1 VTTERVN
8 PDGTDQDDWDH
19 HWDLLGE
26 TAKGSPANIFRRQLL
41 AELLGEIPPGA
52 VLLDIGCGQGEF
64 AVDYALENPQI
75 QVHGTDYSLEGVK
88 RAARAAEK
96 AGLTSSRFFQR
107 NLLEPV
113 EPEPGVPLATHA
125 LCSEVLEHVEEP
137 VALMHNA
144 LSLLAPGAKVVVT
157 VPGGPRSAFAK
168 YIGHYKHYKGEE
180 LRELL
185 QEAGL
190 EVDRVICAGFP
201 FFNLFQ
207 FGMVVRGEKFVDSVK
222 NRDPAAPPPA
232 IERLA
237 TKFFARAFK
246 YNRPDSKHG
255 WQITA
260 IAHVP
265 IVTPEVRP

>member
-1 VTTERVN
+1 M
-8 PDGTDQDDWDH
+8 
-19 HWDLLGE
+19 
-26 TAKGSPANIFRRQLL
+26 
-41 AELLGEIPPGA
+41 
-52 VLLDIGCGQGEF
+52 
-64 AVDYALENPQI
+64 ENPQI
-75 QVHGTDYSLEGVK
+75 QVHGTDYSLEGVQ
-88 RAARAAEK
+88 RAAKSAEA

-113 EPEPGVPLATHA
+113 DPEPGVPLATHA
-125 LCSEVLEHVEEP
+125 LCSEVLEHVEDP
-137 VALMHNA
+137 VSLMRNA
-144 LSLLAPGAKVVVT
+144 LSLLEPGAKVVVT

-168 YIGHYKHYKGEE
+168 YIGHFKHYKGEE
-180 LRELL
+180 LRTVL

-207 FGMVVRGEKFVDSVK
+207 VAMIVRGEKFVEAVK
-222 NRDPAAPPPA
+222 TRDPAAPAPA

-246 YNRPDSKHG
+246 YNRPESKHG

-265 IVTPEVRP
+265 IVSR